1 MFPADATAE
10 NKSVPEQPDIDGVV
24 PEVDNKTK
32 SVVFATKLVGKVKV
46 SAFETELKF
55 IKILINLKY
64 KLRPNTKKILEMI

>member
-1 MFPADATAE
+1 
-10 NKSVPEQPDIDGVV
+10 VV

-55 IKILINLKY
+55 IKIIKMD
-64 KLRPNTKKILEMI
+64 KKIFRKNIA